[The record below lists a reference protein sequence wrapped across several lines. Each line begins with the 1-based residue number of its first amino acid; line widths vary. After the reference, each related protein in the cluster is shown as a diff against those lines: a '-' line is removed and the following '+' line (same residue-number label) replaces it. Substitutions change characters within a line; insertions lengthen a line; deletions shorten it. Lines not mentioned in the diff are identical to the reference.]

1 MEDDYELVASK
12 RISRLKDDL
21 ERLRSKNPD
30 TASMQ
35 QLQESIERLSTN
47 LANILSVFEEAA
59 EEMKLEDKET
69 EVIAQKIDPLMD
81 KLDAVIEQN
90 KKIAQGVVAVADMIN
105 EMKARPNIQQQQQK
119 QRFAEK
125 QMPPRQPEFRPQM
138 TPPPMMRPPPEFNI
152 NDTTTMGIPNPPGMM
167 PPQMREF
174 APSARPL
181 PNIPPVPQESQLP
194 PLPEP
199 MPMGPPLGNPPQQQE
214 KKKSFLGIRITK

>member
-12 RISRLKDDL
+12 RISKLKDDL

-47 LANILSVFEEAA
+47 LENILSVFEEAA
-59 EEMKLEDKET
+59 EEMKLDDKET

-81 KLDAVIEQN
+81 KLDAIIDQN
-90 KKIAQGVVAVADMIN
+90 KKIAQGVVAVADMIS
-105 EMKARPNIQQQQQK
+105 ELKSKQGMPQQQK
-119 QRFAEK
+119 PRFVEK
-125 QMPPRQPEFRPQM
+125 PMPPRQQEFRPQM
-138 TPPPMMRPPPEFNI
+138 APQPMMRPAPDFNI
-152 NDTTTMGIPNPPGMM
+152 GDTTTMGIPPPPGMM
-167 PPQMREF
+167 PPQSSEF
-174 APSARPL
+174 TPDARPL
-181 PNIPPVPQESQLP
+181 PNFPPMPQESQLP

-199 MPMGPPLGNPPQQQE
+199 MGPPLGLPPQE